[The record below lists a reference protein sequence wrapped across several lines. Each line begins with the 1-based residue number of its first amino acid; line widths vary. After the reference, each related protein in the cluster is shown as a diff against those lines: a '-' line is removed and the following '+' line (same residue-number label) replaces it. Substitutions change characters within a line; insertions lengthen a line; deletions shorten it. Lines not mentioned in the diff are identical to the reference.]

1 MKRRPRL
8 WFAVLV
14 AGGFLSGCE
23 PVNSLFP
30 LYKSEDSVVDENL
43 LGTWKLSNP
52 SSDEDEEVRWYFSA
66 PSDQKS
72 YGFKWGA
79 LGAEGGFLARAR
91 LVKLGTAMFIDF
103 EGDESLTDETQK
115 NNLMAF
121 PVISTHMMGRIWLT
135 KDSLEIHFLKDD
147 WVKAQVKAGAFPLA
161 NVDVEGSPILTA
173 KTDDLRKFMQAHA
186 DDQEALSENYSLVRQ
201 K

>member
-79 LGAEGGFLARAR
+79 LGAEGGF
-91 LVKLGTAMFIDF
+91 
-103 EGDESLTDETQK
+103 S
-115 NNLMAF
+115 
-121 PVISTHMMGRIWLT
+121 PGRGW
-135 KDSLEIHFLKDD
+135 
-147 WVKAQVKAGAFPLA
+147 
-161 NVDVEGSPILTA
+161 
-173 KTDDLRKFMQAHA
+173 
-186 DDQEALSENYSLVRQ
+186 
-201 K
+201 